1 MLTIIGAAIQSRTKK
16 TTKPVSCKAKIAGIV
31 QKQATDVDE
40 EEMIHD
46 EMNNEDEQ
54 ENEIG
59 FLGSKS

>member
-16 TTKPVSCKAKIAGIV
+16 ITKPVSRKAKIAGIA
-31 QKQATDVDE
+31 QRQATDVDE